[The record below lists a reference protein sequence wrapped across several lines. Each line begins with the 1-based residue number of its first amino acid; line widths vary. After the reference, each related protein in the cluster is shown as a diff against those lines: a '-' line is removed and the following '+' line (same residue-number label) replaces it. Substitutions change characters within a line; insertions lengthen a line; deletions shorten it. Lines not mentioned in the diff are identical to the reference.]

1 VFLWFFI
8 ANSARVIEEIGGS
21 LPYTISYSAFD
32 ETQGVRVPM
41 VRSIKNNMTGET
53 MVTFDS
59 VRVVG
64 NAPDSMFELDPM
76 GRRAAWVAGE

>member
-1 VFLWFFI
+1 
-8 ANSARVIEEIGGS
+8 
-21 LPYTISYSAFD
+21 
-32 ETQGVRVPM
+32 
-41 VRSIKNNMTGET
+41 

-76 GRRAAWVAGE
+76 ERRAAWVAGE